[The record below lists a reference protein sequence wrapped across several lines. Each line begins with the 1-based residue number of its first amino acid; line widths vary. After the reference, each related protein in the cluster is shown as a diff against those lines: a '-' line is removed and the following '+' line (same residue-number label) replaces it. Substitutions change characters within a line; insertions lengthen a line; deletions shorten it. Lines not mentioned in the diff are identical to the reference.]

1 VSTAPGLLL
10 SGLSA
15 ADPPGG
21 LTYPLALRRDGFH
34 GVQSMFGIVIGF
46 LAFAIFIPLT
56 SQAVLRIGHLIR
68 GGDWAEYQQLA
79 SSYRLPEGPVAG
91 HLALALLIPV
101 SMLLVRYVHG
111 VRPRWLASVQPG
123 IRWRYLVLAVG
134 VAVVVLN
141 AVLWLSY
148 AAKGGPAFHGG
159 QDGWVA
165 YLVLISITAPLQA
178 AAEEVFF
185 RGYVLQAIGSAAG
198 RTWVGVVGSSLL
210 FALMH
215 GVQNPALFAHRLA
228 FGLVAGSLV
237 VLTGGLEAGIAA
249 HAVNNVAA
257 YAYAMFTTSVAEL
270 RAVSAIS
277 WGDAFWDI
285 AGFALFAVVAWRI
298 ARAMRLATVTP

>member
-1 VSTAPGLLL
+1 MSTAPGLLL

-101 SMLLVRYVHG
+101 SMLIVRYVHG

-148 AAKGGPAFHGG
+148 AANGGPAFHGG

>member
-1 VSTAPGLLL
+1 MSTAPGLLL
-10 SGLSA
+10 SGMSA

-101 SMLLVRYVHG
+101 SMLIVRYVHG

-148 AAKGGPAFHGG
+148 AANGGPAFHGG

>member
-1 VSTAPGLLL
+1 
-10 SGLSA
+10 
-15 ADPPGG
+15 
-21 LTYPLALRRDGFH
+21 
-34 GVQSMFGIVIGF
+34 
-46 LAFAIFIPLT
+46 
-56 SQAVLRIGHLIR
+56 
-68 GGDWAEYQQLA
+68 
-79 SSYRLPEGPVAG
+79 
-91 HLALALLIPV
+91 
-101 SMLLVRYVHG
+101 
-111 VRPRWLASVQPG
+111 
-123 IRWRYLVLAVG
+123 
-134 VAVVVLN
+134 
-141 AVLWLSY
+141 VLWLSY
-148 AAKGGPAFHGG
+148 AANGGPAFHGG

>member
-1 VSTAPGLLL
+1 MSTAPGLLL
-10 SGLSA
+10 SGMSA

-148 AAKGGPAFHGG
+148 AANGGPAFHGG

-228 FGLVAGSLV
+228 FGLVAGTLV
-237 VLTGGLEAGIAA
+237 VVNGGLEAGIAA